1 MTSTSSMN
9 GQLKDLFTCAIQ
21 SNVAIPVAAMHS
33 LIYIIKTSKAT
44 TWMGL
49 EQDLREAIHSLKSCK
64 SEELN
69 GYTKISLGSGC
80 DIFMKFVS
88 RAFSMEIKDFQECKN
103 EILRR
108 GEKFANLSMSAR
120 LSIAKIG
127 HSFVEDGFTVFVHG
141 NSRCVSTLLMRAA
154 EDDKQFS
161 VIISEGRPRAD
172 G

>member
-1 MTSTSSMN
+1 MTSSSN
-9 GQLKDLFTCAIQ
+9 DPFRDLFTCAIQ
-21 SNVAIPVAAMHS
+21 SNIAIPVAAMHS
-33 LIYIIKTSKAT
+33 LIYIIKTSKST

-49 EQDLREAIHSLKSCK
+49 EQDLREAIHSLKSCNTK
-64 SEELN
+64 ELN

-88 RAFSMEIKDFQECKN
+88 RAFSVEIKDFQECKN

-108 GEKFANLSMSAR
+108 GEKFTSMSMNAR

-141 NSRCVSTLLMRAA
+141 SSRCVATLLLRAA
-154 EDDKQFS
+154 EDDRMFN
-161 VIISEGRPRAD
+161 VIITEGRPRLD

>member
-1 MTSTSSMN
+1 
-9 GQLKDLFTCAIQ
+9 
-21 SNVAIPVAAMHS
+21 
-33 LIYIIKTSKAT
+33 
-44 TWMGL
+44 MGL
-49 EQDLREAIHSLKSCK
+49 EQDLREAIHSLKSCHSK
-64 SEELN
+64 ELN

-108 GEKFANLSMSAR
+108 GEKFASMSMNAR

-141 NSRCVSTLLMRAA
+141 SSRCVSTLLQRVA
-154 EDDKQFS
+154 EDDRMFN
-161 VIISEGRPRAD
+161 VIITEGRPRLD